1 MKPIGPLARHQRA
14 ALRGHSLRIYDM
26 DQLLTM
32 LTIEKARQL
41 RFRGGR
47 PPVMVS
53 EDEEHSLQG
62 PPIPSEDVVRLL
74 RSMASSREM
83 RDLRECG
90 AVQFIYTTQGRS
102 PFLVRARMEDE
113 NVVFDVS

>member
-1 MKPIGPLARHQRA
+1 M
-14 ALRGHSLRIYDM
+14 YDL
-26 DQLLTM
+26 DQLLAM

-47 PPVMVS
+47 PPVIVS

-62 PPIPSEDVVRLL
+62 PPITGEDVVRLL

-83 RDLRECG
+83 RDLRACG
-90 AVQFIYTTQGRS
+90 AVQFIYTTRGRS